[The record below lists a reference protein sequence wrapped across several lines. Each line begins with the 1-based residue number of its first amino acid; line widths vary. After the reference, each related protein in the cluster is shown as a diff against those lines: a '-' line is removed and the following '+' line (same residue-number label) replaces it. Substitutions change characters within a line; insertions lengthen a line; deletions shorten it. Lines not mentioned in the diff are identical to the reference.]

1 MTRSL
6 RIAVADDEAD
16 MRDWLRLALKRMGH
30 EVVVVAAN
38 GRELLEACV
47 RTRPDLVITDIKM
60 DDMDGLEAA
69 AELYRLA
76 PVPIILVSAH
86 YDPDLID
93 RAVADHVLNYLIK
106 PIRQADLEPA
116 IALAVRRFEQ
126 LQNPRD

>member
-1 MTRSL
+1 MNESL

-16 MRDWLRLALKRMGH
+16 MRDWFRLVLLRMGH
-30 EVVVVAAN
+30 QVVAVASN
-38 GRELLEACV
+38 GWELLEACA
-47 RTRPDLVITDIKM
+47 RERPDLVITDIKM
-60 DDMDGLEAA
+60 EGLDGLEAA
-69 AELYRLA
+69 GRLYAAR

-86 YDPDLID
+86 HDAELID

-126 LQNPRD
+126 LQTPPG